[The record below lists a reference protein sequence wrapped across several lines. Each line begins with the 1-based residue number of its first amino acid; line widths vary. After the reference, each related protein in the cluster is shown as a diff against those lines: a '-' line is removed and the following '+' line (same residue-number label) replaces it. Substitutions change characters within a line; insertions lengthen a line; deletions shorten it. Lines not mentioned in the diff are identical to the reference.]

1 MKPITIILSLL
12 VAALAGVTA
21 VSLVTESDAADASDR
36 VKKETIEQIREMS
49 AKVAA
54 ADRRSSDS
62 EIKAKAAAEKL
73 DAYKNSVAGLEAAN
87 AEIAK
92 NKTKIAEL
100 EKARSESAARIAEL
114 TADLGRARDGSELQV
129 QTEKATKLEAELE
142 TVSATAREA
151 TKANEALLEE
161 NIRLK
166 AKTNLFDNS
175 SAPDHRPL

>member
-21 VSLVTESDAADASDR
+21 VSLNLESEATDASDR

-49 AKVAA
+49 AKVAT
-54 ADRRSSDS
+54 ADRRSAES
-62 EIKAKAAAEKL
+62 ENKAKAATEKL
-73 DAYKNSVAGLEAAN
+73 DTYKKSVAGLEAAN

-100 EKARSESAARIAEL
+100 EKAQSESAARIAEL
-114 TADLGRARDGSELQV
+114 TSDLARARDGSDLKV
-129 QTEKATKLEAELE
+129 QTEKASKLEAELE
-142 TVSATAREA
+142 AVSATAREA
-151 TKANEALLEE
+151 TKANESLLEE

-166 AKTNLFDNS
+166 AKANLFDNS

>member
-21 VSLVTESDAADASDR
+21 VSLVTESDATDATDR

-62 EIKAKAAAEKL
+62 EIKAKATTEKL

-87 AEIAK
+87 VEIAK

-100 EKARSESAARIAEL
+100 EKALSESAARIAEL
-114 TADLGRARDGSELQV
+114 TTDLGRARDGSELQV
-129 QTEKATKLEAELE
+129 QTDKAAKLEAELE
-142 TVSATAREA
+142 AVSATAREA

>member
-1 MKPITIILSLL
+1 MKPINIILSLL

-21 VSLVTESDAADASDR
+21 VSLVTESEAVDASDR
-36 VKKETIEQIREMS
+36 VKKETVEQIREMS

-54 ADRRSSDS
+54 ADRRAADS
-62 EIKAKAAAEKL
+62 ENKAKAATEKL

-100 EKARSESAARIAEL
+100 EKAVSESSVRISEL
-114 TADLGRARDGSELQV
+114 TTSLTRANDGTELQI
-129 QTEKATKLEAELE
+129 QTEKANKLEAELE
-142 TVSATAREA
+142 SVSATAREA

-166 AKTNLFDNS
+166 AKTNLFDNP

>member
-21 VSLVTESDAADASDR
+21 VSLVTESDATDASDR

-54 ADRRSSDS
+54 ADRRSSES
-62 EIKAKAAAEKL
+62 ETKAKAATEKL

-87 AEIAK
+87 VEIAK

-100 EKARSESAARIAEL
+100 EKAKSEAAARIAEL
-114 TADLGRARDGSELQV
+114 STDLARARDGSELQV
-129 QTEKATKLEAELE
+129 QTEKANKLEAELE
-142 TVSATAREA
+142 TVSSTAREA
-151 TKANEALLEE
+151 TKSNEALLEE

-166 AKTNLFDNS
+166 AKANLFDNS